1 MSEMVIQ
8 GSRPRNVGW
17 LRAAA
22 LLYGDWGTSK
32 AYVIGL
38 AVLLAGYAA
47 PVYLAGIVAL
57 TFLVGWNYIH
67 VCRLFPQGG
76 GVYHSAHLHSPRL
89 AVIGALLLLADYIVT
104 ASLSCYEAFNYF
116 GTGDS
121 TRWAILA
128 VFGVGVLNYFGPRFS
143 SGLAVYLAAPTV
155 ICVLALVGFGI
166 AAQPELHWHWPEAGF
181 LRGWELF
188 AGMVLA
194 LSGVEAVANTTGV
207 MKLDPGATPEQPSV
221 HRAARKAIGLV
232 MLEVCLVTLA
242 LGVLAA
248 GMPAGSFLHPEAF
261 LRRMAEHYVHPAFG
275 MVMGWTVGL
284 LLLSAVNTAIVA
296 MVALLY
302 SLAQD
307 DELPPVFKQLNGYG
321 VPWVPLIVAVA
332 LPILVLD
339 LAPGLEALASLYAI
353 GVVGAITLNLWS
365 TSTAKGLPLSLGPKL
380 IMLGTAVLM
389 AAIWATIAATKMH
402 ALLFVALICG
412 VGLFIRETY
421 RSKSARRVELPATV
435 SAEAPSRLRE
445 EPVGSEEGTEESG
458 RVLVAARGMTAAAR
472 YAMEEAK
479 LRGARLY
486 FLWVREVQV
495 ATDVSG
501 KLEDDKEAKRVL
513 EEIRQAAAEQKVL
526 LTPIYCVSNKAS
538 DMITELAATLGADLV
553 VLGGSKRKVL
563 VNLLRGDT
571 VQQVSQS
578 LPEEIR
584 LVVVG

>member
-1 MSEMVIQ
+1 MVIH

-47 PVYLAGIVAL
+47 PVYLVGIVAL
-57 TFLVGWNYIH
+57 TFLVGWNYIN
-67 VCRLFPQGG
+67 VCRLFPHGG

-116 GTGDS
+116 ETGDS

-128 VFGVGVLNYFGPRFS
+128 VFAIGALNYFGPRFS
-143 SGLAVYLAAPTV
+143 SALAVYLAAPTV
-155 ICVLALVGFGI
+155 LCVLALVGFGI
-166 AAQPELHWHWPEAGF
+166 AKQPVLNWHWPEVGF

-194 LSGVEAVANTTGV
+194 LSGVEAIANTTGV
-207 MKLDPGATPEQPSV
+207 MKLDPGSTPEQPSI

-261 LRRMAEHYVHPAFG
+261 LRRMAEYYVHPAFG
-275 MVMGWTVGL
+275 IVMGWTVGL
-284 LLLSAVNTAIVA
+284 LLISAVNTAVVA

-302 SLAQD
+302 SLAQNGD
-307 DELPPVFKQLNGYG
+307 LPPVFKQLNSYG
-321 VPWVPLIVAVA
+321 VPWVPLIAA
-332 LPILVLD
+332 TGLPILILD

-365 TSTAKGLPLSLGPKL
+365 TSTAKGLPLALGSKFL
-380 IMLGTAVLM
+380 MMGTALLM
-389 AAIWATIAATKMH
+389 ALIWITIAATKMH
-402 ALLFVALICG
+402 ALLFVVLVCG

-421 RSKSARRVELPATV
+421 RTKTKRVP
-435 SAEAPSRLRE
+435 EAPSMPSLESSGKVRE
-445 EPVGSEEGTEESG
+445 EAASADELAEESG
-458 RVLVAARGMTAAAR
+458 RILVAARGMTAAAR
-472 YAMEEAK
+472 FALDEAK

-486 FLWVREVQV
+486 FLFVREVQV
-495 ATDVSG
+495 ATEVSG
-501 KLEDDKEAKRVL
+501 KLENDAEAQRVL
-513 EEIRQAAAEQKVL
+513 SEVRKAAAAEKVL
-526 LTPIYCVSNKAS
+526 LTPVYCVSNSAS

-553 VLGGSKRKVL
+553 VLGGSRRKVL

-571 VQQVSQS
+571 VQQVSHS

>member
-57 TFLVGWNYIH
+57 TLLVGWNYIH

-76 GVYHSAHLHSPRL
+76 GVYHSAHLHNPRL

-128 VFGVGVLNYFGPRFS
+128 VFAIGVLNYFGPRFS
-143 SGLAVYLAAPTV
+143 SGLAVYLAAPT
-155 ICVLALVGFGI
+155 ILCVLTLVAFGI
-166 AAQPELHWHWPEAGF
+166 FQQPELQWHWPKVGF
-181 LRGWELF
+181 LRGWEVF

-194 LSGVEAVANTTGV
+194 LSGVEAIANTTGV
-207 MKLDPGATPEQPSV
+207 MKLDPGSTPEQPSV
-221 HRAARKAIGLV
+221 HRAARRAIGWV

-248 GMPAGSFLHPEAF
+248 GMPEGSFLRPEAF

-275 MVMGWTVGL
+275 VVMGWTMGL
-284 LLLSAVNTAIVA
+284 LLLSAVNTAVVA

-307 DELPPVFKQLNGYG
+307 GELPPVFKQLNAYG

-332 LPILVLD
+332 LPVLVLD

-365 TSTAKGLPLSLGPKL
+365 TSTAQGLPLSLGPKIL
-380 IMLGTAVLM
+380 MLGTSLLM
-389 AAIWATIAATKMH
+389 AAIWATIAATKIH
-402 ALLFVALICG
+402 ALMFVALVCG

-421 RSKSARRVELPATV
+421 RKKSRRPAE
-435 SAEAPSRLRE
+435 SPAAGSGEAPSRSRE
-445 EPVGSEEGTEESG
+445 EPVASEEGAEEAG
-458 RVLVAARGMTAAAR
+458 RILVAARGMTAAAR

-479 LRGARLY
+479 IRGARLY

-501 KLEDDKEAKRVL
+501 KLEQDREAMRVL
-513 EEIRQAAAEQKVL
+513 EEVRRVAAEQKILV
-526 LTPIYCVSNKAS
+526 TPVYCVSNKAS

-553 VLGGSKRKVL
+553 ILGGSRRKLL

-571 VQQVSQS
+571 VQQVSHS

>member
-1 MSEMVIQ
+1 MVIQ

-47 PVYLAGIVAL
+47 PVYLVGIVAL
-57 TFLVGWNYIH
+57 TFLVGWNYIN
-67 VCRLFPQGG
+67 VCRLFPHGG

-116 GTGDS
+116 ETGDS

-128 VFGVGVLNYFGPRFS
+128 VFAIGALNYFGPRFS
-143 SGLAVYLAAPTV
+143 SALAVYLAAPTV
-155 ICVLALVGFGI
+155 ICVLALVTFGI
-166 AAQPELHWHWPEAGF
+166 AKQPELQWHWPEVGF

-194 LSGVEAVANTTGV
+194 LSGVEAIANTTGV
-207 MKLDPGATPEQPSV
+207 MKLDPGSTPEQPSI

-242 LGVLAA
+242 LGILAA

-261 LRRMAEHYVHPAFG
+261 LRRMAEYYVHPAFG
-275 MVMGWTVGL
+275 VVMGWTVGL
-284 LLLSAVNTAIVA
+284 LLLSAVNTAVVA

-302 SLAQD
+302 SLAQNGD
-307 DELPPVFKQLNGYG
+307 LPPVFKQLNSYG
-321 VPWVPLIVAVA
+321 VPWVPLIAA
-332 LPILVLD
+332 TGLPILILD

-365 TSTAKGLPLSLGPKL
+365 TSTAKGLPLSLGPKFL
-380 IMLGTAVLM
+380 MMATALLM
-389 AAIWATIAATKMH
+389 AAIWVTIAATKMH
-402 ALLFVALICG
+402 ALIFVVLVCG

-421 RSKSARRVELPATV
+421 RTKTKRL
-435 SAEAPSRLRE
+435 AEALVVPGSEPSARLRE
-445 EPVGSEEGTEESG
+445 EPASAEEAAEESG
-458 RVLVAARGMTAAAR
+458 RILVAARGMTAAAR
-472 YAMEEAK
+472 FALDEAK

-486 FLWVREVQV
+486 FLFVREVQV
-495 ATDVSG
+495 ATEVSG
-501 KLEDDKEAKRVL
+501 KLENDGEAQRVFA
-513 EEIRQAAAEQKVL
+513 EIRQAASAEKIL
-526 LTPIYCVSNKAS
+526 LTPIYCVSNQAS

-553 VLGGSKRKVL
+553 VLGGSRRKVL

-571 VQQVSQS
+571 VQQVSHS